1 MGNGIPLITTIY
13 YDCPG
18 CGDRV
23 WAQSGFEGQN
33 CWSCKTKPFTKVWY
47 DCPTCD
53 DRVWVYRC
61 FAANFKGHSCIGC
74 SGTTGLSKYIGN

>member
-33 CWSCKTKPFTKVWY
+33 CWSSAFVIATVNNYFVINCFNWFKCRIQNHVLI
-47 DCPTCD
+47 
-53 DRVWVYRC
+53 RC
-61 FAANFKGHSCIGC
+61 TTWLLNF
-74 SGTTGLSKYIGN
+74 